1 MAIENLAQ
9 YEQYLKLLE
18 QSFNDQCRLMRE
30 SLCEL
35 RTTTHEIQ
43 TSEES
48 WSKISD
54 LFTLIEQL
62 RLTRREVRRRHRKP
76 VRCSE
81 AF

>member
-30 SLCEL
+30 SLNEL

-43 TSEES
+43 TAEES

-62 RLTRREVRRRHRKP
+62 RLTRREVKRHRKKP